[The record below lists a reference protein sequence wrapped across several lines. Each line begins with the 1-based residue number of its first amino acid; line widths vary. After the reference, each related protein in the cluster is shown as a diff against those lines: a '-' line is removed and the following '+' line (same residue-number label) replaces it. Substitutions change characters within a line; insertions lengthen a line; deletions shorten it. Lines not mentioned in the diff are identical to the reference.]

1 MMTRNNMTQ
10 NKIQFQKELLENRI
24 AKNLKNLR
32 KWARK
37 NRITCYRIYDKD
49 IPEIPL
55 AIDIYSFLPDHI
67 DDKLSLA
74 KFIGMVNDAVSA
86 NSKEGLEF
94 IEQEKKRTYIH
105 MYLYERPYEKNAE
118 EEDQWLLEMKKTIAK
133 VTGIDEERV
142 IIKHRRKQ
150 TDGEKRSQYEKIA
163 SEKTIRGLVQE
174 QGQFFIVNLSDY
186 IDTGLFFDHRPLR
199 KIVREESAGKRVLNL
214 FCYTG
219 SVSVYAAEGNASFVE
234 SVDLSNT
241 YIDWARTNMS
251 RNGFDSKD
259 KYKYTT
265 NDVFEFLEIKSKST
279 NENNVEKYD
288 LIVLD
293 PPTFSNS
300 KKTRNTLN
308 INRDWPKLV
317 ELCASI
323 LNPKGTLYFSTNS
336 RELKFEEEKIP
347 AGFSCTDI
355 SQKTIPEDYRNQK
368 IHRVWKIVRTE

>member
-1 MMTRNNMTQ
+1 MTQ

-74 KFIGMVNDAVSA
+74 RFIGMVNDAVSA

-94 IEQEKKRTYIH
+94 IDQEKKRTYIH

-219 SVSVYAAEGNASFVE
+219 SFSVYAAEGNASFVE

-259 KYKYTT
+259 KFKYTT

-288 LIVLD
+288 LIILD

-347 AGFSCTDI
+347 SGFSCTDI
-355 SQKTIPEDYRNQK
+355 SQKTIPEDYRNKK